1 MSARTLFA
9 AGAALV
15 LGLLAGCERPPVES
29 VQHGYRGT
37 GMVLVYNPRTVEALA
52 PNNVPPA
59 AAAAAPQDGP
69 KASQVYQNVKVLG
82 DLSVAELT
90 RTMTAMSQW
99 IAPAEGCAYC
109 HNLQNLADDS
119 KYQKVVARRMLE
131 MTRHVNTDWKQHVA
145 ATGVTCWTCHRG
157 QPVPAQVWFRPV
169 PQNLKSDFIGD
180 LAGQNLASDTVGLT
194 SLPFDPF
201 TPYLQE
207 DKPIRVVSNTALPNG
222 SRKSIKQTEF
232 TYGLM
237 MHMSGALG
245 TNCNFCHNSHNFTGW
260 ENAPP
265 QRATAWYGIR
275 MARDLNGAY
284 LEGLT
289 PSFPASRKGPTGDVA
304 KVNCATCHQG
314 AYKPVYGAQMAKD
327 YPGLIGPAAPAK
339 AAGLPAPLDEARHSV
354 LYFGVGS
361 STLEGDQAKGLAQLI
376 ATMSAEAKSVVAI
389 SGYHSASGELA
400 ANQELAKQRAFSVRD
415 ALLAAGIKEARVKL
429 AKPQSAEANLA
440 GEDPAA
446 RRVEVT
452 VQ

>member
-1 MSARTLFA
+1 MSIRTVLA
-9 AGAALV
+9 AGTALV

-37 GMVLVYNPRTVEALA
+37 GMVLVYNPRTVEAQM

-59 AAAAAPQDGP
+59 VAPAVPQDGP
-69 KASQVYQNVKVLG
+69 RASQVYQNVKVLG

-90 RTMTAMSQW
+90 RTMNAMSQW

-131 MTRHVNTDWKQHVA
+131 MTRNVNANWQQHVKQ
-145 ATGVTCWTCHRG
+145 TGVTCWTCHRG
-157 QPVPAQVWFRPV
+157 QPVPAQVWTRPV
-169 PQNLKSDFIGD
+169 PQDHKSNFIGD
-180 LAGQNLASDTVGLT
+180 LAEQNQAATTVGLS

-207 DKPIRVVSNTALPNG
+207 DKPIRVVSQTALPAG

-245 TNCNFCHNSHNFTGW
+245 TNCNFCHNSHSFTGW
-260 ENAPP
+260 DNAPP

-275 MARDLNGAY
+275 MARELNGSY
-284 LEGLT
+284 LEGLG
-289 PSFPASRKGPTGDVA
+289 SVFPASRKGPTGDVA

-327 YPGLIGPAAPAK
+327 FPGLAAPAS
-339 AAGLPAPLDEARHSV
+339 AAASAVAQAP
-354 LYFGVGS
+354 
-361 STLEGDQAKGLAQLI
+361 Q
-376 ATMSAEAKSVVAI
+376 
-389 SGYHSASGELA
+389 
-400 ANQELAKQRAFSVRD
+400 
-415 ALLAAGIKEARVKL
+415 
-429 AKPQSAEANLA
+429 
-440 GEDPAA
+440 
-446 RRVEVT
+446 
-452 VQ
+452 